1 MALGKSNFLVAIFV
15 TCLAALP
22 AHAFLPPPCPG
33 SARPSTYR
41 RNNEG
46 GGGLEEIEFK
56 IYPDG
61 RVTEIV
67 RGVKGKNCQEVTASI
82 NEKLGK
88 VVDMQP
94 TEEMFEEE
102 MVVDQKLV
110 QREGEGGGGWESASS
125 W

>member
-1 MALGKSNFLVAIFV
+1 MVQ
-15 TCLAALP
+15 
-22 AHAFLPPPCPG
+22 
-33 SARPSTYR
+33 
-41 RNNEG
+41 
-46 GGGLEEIEFK
+46 
-56 IYPDG
+56 
-61 RVTEIV
+61 
-67 RGVKGKNCQEVTASI
+67 GKNCQEVTASI

-102 MVVDQKLV
+102 VVVDQKLV